1 MLLQG
6 GPTIT
11 GAFIKD
17 NLIDG
22 ISIIILPCT
31 CEGNITLFNPSKYT
45 EFKLV
50 EFQEFNS
57 SNAWLRYIKKT
68 F

>member
-31 CEGNITLFNPSKYT
+31 CEEILLF
-45 EFKLV
+45 LI
-50 EFQEFNS
+50 
-57 SNAWLRYIKKT
+57 L
-68 F
+68 